1 MTWNEPGPVYIGIVQ
16 RLGKFPREQTLNIN
30 QRKPRPS
37 KCGSFEIKLIPV
49 INELKRAR
57 VSLNESK

>member
-16 RLGKFPREQTLNIN
+16 KLGKFPWEETLNIN
-30 QRKPRPS
+30 QRKPHPS
-37 KCGSFEIKLIPV
+37 KCGSFQIKLIPV
-49 INELKRAR
+49 INELKRAQ